1 MKEEYLRST
10 GLGSDLSHSSTG
22 LVAYSE
28 EMADGALEMVETAYG
43 TISCY
48 HAGWAAIHPQDQ
60 EDWLATFAFLKE
72 PLDALGAW
80 ARASQLST
88 AQARRFA
95 ALQKL
100 MAQLDPVLAELDGS
114 GRLFPGR
121 ALRRTRDDGFDLL

>member
-1 MKEEYLRST
+1 MKEERLRST
-10 GLGSDLSHSSTG
+10 GLGSDLGHSSAG
-22 LVAYSE
+22 PVAYSE

-72 PLDALGAW
+72 PLDALEGW
-80 ARASQLST
+80 ARTGQLSSP
-88 AQARRFA
+88 QARRFA
-95 ALQKL
+95 ALQKQ

-121 ALRRTRDDGFDLL
+121 SRRRTIDDGFDLL